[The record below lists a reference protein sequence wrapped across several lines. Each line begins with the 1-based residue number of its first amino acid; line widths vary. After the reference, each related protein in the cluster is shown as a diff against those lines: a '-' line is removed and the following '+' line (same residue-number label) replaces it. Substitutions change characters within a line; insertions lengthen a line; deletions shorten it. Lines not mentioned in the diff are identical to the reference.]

1 MGSGTPGV
9 GLVCV
14 WAAVAKRIVS
24 RAVGMSLML
33 PFSDDGFETGFIAS
47 VSGAGMRLR
56 HGLGGVKG

>member
-14 WAAVAKRIVS
+14 WAAVAKRIAS

-47 VSGAGMRLR
+47 VS
-56 HGLGGVKG
+56 VE